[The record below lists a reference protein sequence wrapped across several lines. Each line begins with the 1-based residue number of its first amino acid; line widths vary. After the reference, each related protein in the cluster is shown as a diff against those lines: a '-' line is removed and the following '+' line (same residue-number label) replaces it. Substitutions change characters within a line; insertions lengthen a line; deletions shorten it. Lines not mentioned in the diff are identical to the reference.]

1 MLTYLGMSVYVTN
14 TMKPAD
20 PSAEEVDV
28 LLVSVPF
35 YHVAGATT
43 MLSSVWGGRKMV
55 ILPQFDPGAWLEA
68 VQTHGVTHSFVVP
81 TMLKRIM
88 EHADFD
94 KTNSAR
100 SS

>member
-1 MLTYLGMSVYVTN
+1 M
-14 TMKPAD
+14 
-20 PSAEEVDV
+20 

-43 MLSSVWGGRKMV
+43 MLSSVWGGRKLV

-68 VQTHGVTHSFVVP
+68 VQEHGVTHSFVVP

-94 KTNSAR
+94 KTNVSSLKLITYGAAPMPYEVVRAPSR
-100 SS
+100 SSAAA